1 MTARLSVERDR
12 AKRSQPRS
20 DRRREK
26 RDPLVRQVEINPF
39 PRVLLAEGQ
48 QTGMTRDLSASGL
61 CLRTE
66 KEQSVGSLL
75 RVVVRGVDGRPA
87 LESVGR
93 VAWCRPVRG
102 GACWVGLSL
111 VATRSGLRAT
121 TAADGRRP
129 SEPLGRLQA
138 L

>member
-1 MTARLSVERDR
+1 MTAKPPSEHGRGERSR
-12 AKRSQPRS
+12 RRS

-48 QTGMTRDLSASGL
+48 QIGMTRDLSASGL

-66 KEQSVGSLL
+66 RKQSVGSLL
-75 RVVVRGVDGRPA
+75 RVVIRDVDGRPA

-93 VAWCRPVRG
+93 VAWCGPVRG
-102 GACWVGLSL
+102 GTCWVGLSL
-111 VATRSGLRAT
+111 VASRTGQPRMGSYG
-121 TAADGRRP
+121 AA
-129 SEPLGRLQA
+129 S
-138 L
+138 

>member
-1 MTARLSVERDR
+1 MTSRLSVERER
-12 AKRSQPRS
+12 GERSQPRS

-39 PRVLLAEGQ
+39 PRVLLAKGQ
-48 QTGMTRDLSASGL
+48 QIGMTRDLSASGL

-66 KEQSVGSLL
+66 REQPVGSLL

-93 VAWCRPVRG
+93 VAWCSPVRG
-102 GACWVGLSL
+102 GACWIGLSL
-111 VATRSGLRAT
+111 VASRA
-121 TAADGRRP
+121 
-129 SEPLGRLQA
+129 
-138 L
+138 

>member
-1 MTARLSVERDR
+1 MTARLPVEHGCGERKQ
-12 AKRSQPRS
+12 ARS

-26 RDPLVRQVEINPF
+26 RDPLVRQVEIHPF

-48 QTGMTRDLSASGL
+48 QIGMTRDLSASGL
-61 CLRTE
+61 CLRTAR
-66 KEQSVGSLL
+66 EQSVGSLL

-93 VAWCRPVRG
+93 VAWCEPGQG

-111 VATRSGLRAT
+111 VASRTGLRAAP
-121 TAADGRRP
+121 AADDAKLAWAPTGAA
-129 SEPLGRLQA
+129 S
-138 L
+138 

>member
-1 MTARLSVERDR
+1 MTSRLSVDR
-12 AKRSQPRS
+12 GRGERSQPRG

-26 RDPLVRQVEINPF
+26 RDPLVRQVEITPF

-48 QTGMTRDLSASGL
+48 QIGMTRDLSESGL

-66 KEQSVGSLL
+66 REQSVGSLL

-93 VAWCRPVRG
+93 VAWCGPARG

-111 VATRSGLRAT
+111 VAGPRVRAPAG
-121 TAADGRRP
+121 AA
-129 SEPLGRLQA
+129 S
-138 L
+138 